1 MAVAWGVLAAGPVLA
16 QRAPQRAPQA
26 PVAVPKTDP
35 QEKARYQIAVME
47 SVIETA
53 VQRGA
58 AVMTRQWR
66 SVAPEMLLI
75 GGTARARGFRLDGY
89 GVFFVVD
96 VPAMRQSVV
105 WTWRM
110 LDRDAGGAST
120 AVQAIRNFIKGV
132 ADPAQRNQLEQAIRR
147 LEMQVSP
154 YSRPGDATAQGAS
167 GEAVVTRPQT
177 TGGVAVSSAV
187 VAPDIEIMTDPSEAY
202 TTAVKESLI
211 EAMLDYSQAL
221 LVGAEESL
229 TVAARDNNARGIG
242 ADDQGD
248 AMTIF
253 IRIKGADLQALYAGR
268 ITRDEARK
276 RVEVREY

>member
-1 MAVAWGVLAAGPVLA
+1 VACGVIAAGPVLA
-16 QRAPQRAPQA
+16 QPVPRRAPQA
-26 PVAVPKTDP
+26 PAAVPKADP

-58 AVMTRQWR
+58 MVMTRQWR

-110 LDRDAGGAST
+110 LDRDSGGAST
-120 AVQAIRNFIKGV
+120 AIQAIRNFIKGV
-132 ADPAQRNQLEQAIRR
+132 ADPAQRKELDQAIRR

-154 YSRPGDATAQGAS
+154 YSRPGDATAQGGS
-167 GEAVVTRPQT
+167 GEALVPRSQT
-177 TGGVAVSSAV
+177 TAGTTVSST
-187 VAPDIEIMTDPSEAY
+187 VAAPAPEMMADPSEAY
-202 TTAVKESLI
+202 TSAVKEALI
-211 EAMLDYSQAL
+211 EVMLDYSQAL

>member
-1 MAVAWGVLAAGPVLA
+1 MAWGVFAAGPVLA
-16 QRAPQRAPQA
+16 QPASARPTQA
-26 PVAVPKTDP
+26 AVAVAKADP
-35 QEKARYQIAVME
+35 QEKVRYQIAVME
-47 SVIETA
+47 SVLETA

-110 LDRDAGGAST
+110 LDRDSGGAST
-120 AVQAIRNFIKGV
+120 AIQAIRNYIKGV
-132 ADPAQRNQLEQAIRR
+132 ADPAQRKELEQAIRR

-154 YSRPGDATAQGAS
+154 YSRPGDTTGPGGPGDAMAARSQTA
-167 GEAVVTRPQT
+167 
-177 TGGVAVSSAV
+177 GGVAVSSAV
-187 VAPDIEIMTDPSEAY
+187 TAPAIEMMADPSEAY
-202 TTAVKESLI
+202 TSAVKDALI
-211 EAMLDYSQAL
+211 EVMLDYSRAL
-221 LVGAEESL
+221 LIGAEESL

-253 IRIKGADLQALYAGR
+253 IRIKGADLLALFAGR
-268 ITRDEARK
+268 ISRDEARK

>member
-1 MAVAWGVLAAGPVLA
+1 
-16 QRAPQRAPQA
+16 
-26 PVAVPKTDP
+26 
-35 QEKARYQIAVME
+35 
-47 SVIETA
+47 
-53 VQRGA
+53 
-58 AVMTRQWR
+58 MTRQWR

-110 LDRDAGGAST
+110 LDRDSGGAST
-120 AVQAIRNFIKGV
+120 AIQAIRNYIKGV
-132 ADPAQRNQLEQAIRR
+132 ADPAQRKELEQAIRR

-154 YSRPGDATAQGAS
+154 YSRPGDTAGPGGS
-167 GEAVVTRPQT
+167 GDAMAARPQT
-177 TGGVAVSSAV
+177 AGGVAVSSTVTAPAV
-187 VAPDIEIMTDPSEAY
+187 EMMADPSEAY
-202 TTAVKESLI
+202 TTAVKDALI
-211 EAMLDYSQAL
+211 EVMLDYSQAL
-221 LVGAEESL
+221 LIGADESL

-253 IRIKGADLQALYAGR
+253 IRIKGADLLALFAGR
-268 ITRDEARK
+268 ISRDEARQ

>member
-1 MAVAWGVLAAGPVLA
+1 MAGPIWA
-16 QRAPQRAPQA
+16 QSRPSRVAHA
-26 PVAVPKTDP
+26 PVAVAKADP
-35 QEKARYQIAVME
+35 QEAARYQVAVME
-47 SVIETA
+47 SVLETA

-58 AVMTRQWR
+58 TVMTRQWR

-89 GVFFVVD
+89 GIFFVVD

-110 LDRDAGGAST
+110 LDRDSGGAGT
-120 AVQAIRNFIKGV
+120 AVQSIRNFIKSV
-132 ADPAQRNQLEQAIRR
+132 NDPAQRKELEQAIRR

-154 YSRPGDATAQGAS
+154 YSRPGDGSAQGPPA
-167 GEAVVTRPQT
+167 EQ
-177 TGGVAVSSAV
+177 VAARSSAAGGAANLPSPDP
-187 VAPDIEIMTDPSEAY
+187 APAGEMMADPSESY
-202 TTAVKESLI
+202 TAAVQEALI
-211 EAMLDYSQAL
+211 GAMLDYSKAL
-221 LVGAEESL
+221 SVGADESL
-229 TVAARDNNARGIG
+229 TVAARDNNARSIG

-253 IRIKGADLQALYAGR
+253 IRIKGADLQALHSGR

-276 RVEVREY
+276 RVEVRQY